1 MITIN
6 IKKIIDVQSILPVPA
21 QGRRNFA
28 NAIVIQ
34 KGNGFADTVRSY
46 SSPDEV
52 LEDLGSNSE
61 AYKCSLK
68 YFAGG
73 FLGIKPTT
81 LFVGLVNRDGLT
93 SSTQGF
99 FTSGSVTGNLANFQA
114 VDDGEIKIS
123 KDGSTPI
130 NLTNIDFTDTDNFES
145 VAAVL
150 QNAIRLAG
158 SIFRNIVV
166 SFTGTQFIFT
176 SETYGAGSEFQI
188 TTLTG
193 TGTDLT
199 DADLLN
205 GGVVT
210 VGTNGTLASVI
221 SNFTADNRYYHTIL
235 SNDWNDQEK
244 LEWSGSI
251 EASTRIKYLLW
262 ILDTNS
268 NAANAGITNDFSS
281 ISKTLFD
288 RKVSRTAVIFDFTDA
303 DRKQASL
310 PSYFGIVDFTSARP
324 LGSLAYKQFTNI
336 STTELNDSQFDN
348 LMSKNINF
356 YTTYGETG
364 RVIAYPGRVPNGLD
378 IKTVITGDYIDYNMT
393 YDIFDLMVT
402 LPSIGY
408 TRDDF
413 ALLRQAMTIAPMQ
426 ALSAGMIAGGTD
438 RDTGEVLRSG
448 FKITIPQPE
457 TISLADKNAGV
468 IKNITTVLLL
478 KGVAIRFVIT
488 NTLKL

>member
-1 MITIN
+1 M
-6 IKKIIDVQSILPVPA
+6 
-21 QGRRNFA
+21 
-28 NAIVIQ
+28 
-34 KGNGFADTVRSY
+34 
-46 SSPDEV
+46 
-52 LEDLGSNSE
+52 
-61 AYKCSLK
+61 
-68 YFAGG
+68 
-73 FLGIKPTT
+73 
-81 LFVGLVNRDGLT
+81 
-93 SSTQGF
+93 
-99 FTSGSVTGNLANFQA
+99 
-114 VDDGEIKIS
+114 
-123 KDGSTPI
+123 
-130 NLTNIDFTDTDNFES
+130 
-145 VAAVL
+145 
-150 QNAIRLAG
+150 
-158 SIFRNIVV
+158 
-166 SFTGTQFIFT
+166 
-176 SETYGAGSEFQI
+176 
-188 TTLTG
+188 
-193 TGTDLT
+193 
-199 DADLLN
+199 
-205 GGVVT
+205 
-210 VGTNGTLASVI
+210 ASVI

-288 RKVSRTAVIFDFTDA
+288 RKVTRTAVIFDFTDA

-364 RVIAYPGRVPNGLD
+364 RVIAYPGKIPNGLD

-426 ALSAGMIAGGTD
+426 ALSAGMISGGTD